1 MIWVYKGIDLI
12 TTISQVLI
20 IFVIGQTL
28 CRESRTS
35 YSKYLPPVISLLAA
49 LFWTWVIVDATYKL
63 PCLLVIMVLLYRLCY
78 QVDVRNALVAA
89 LMALIIQGIVENIT
103 LLIADLFHFSQ
114 TMMIDG
120 VPVASLSVYL
130 LCLFL
135 TLLSSL
141 ALYLLFRHF
150 HYQMTNRDFVVV
162 LLFEVT
168 TFILFQM
175 GTLSRINNAA
185 TGAYND
191 KIDTLMIAVGISLT
205 IVFLYIKNNYY
216 LREQEQRSK
225 MQVALLEQQ
234 YRYYQDK
241 LQDAE
246 KVRSIYHDM
255 KNHLLV
261 LEGSQGTDAAHKMA
275 EQLRL
280 QIADYEN
287 YVHTGNDFLDIII
300 RDKARI
306 AQEKQIDLSVVIH
319 FSAGSFIEPLD
330 ISTIFGNALDNAIE
344 ASEKLP
350 AEQRLITV
358 KAADIRD
365 MLVITIENNAADML
379 TKDKRTTKTDS
390 FLHGF
395 GLSNIKKAA
404 AKYDGQCTIK
414 ADDGTFILKI
424 MIPIP

>member
-1 MIWVYKGIDLI
+1 
-12 TTISQVLI
+12 
-20 IFVIGQTL
+20 
-28 CRESRTS
+28 
-35 YSKYLPPVISLLAA
+35 
-49 LFWTWVIVDATYKL
+49 
-63 PCLLVIMVLLYRLCY
+63 
-78 QVDVRNALVAA
+78 
-89 LMALIIQGIVENIT
+89 
-103 LLIADLFHFSQ
+103 
-114 TMMIDG
+114 
-120 VPVASLSVYL
+120 
-130 LCLFL
+130 
-135 TLLSSL
+135 
-141 ALYLLFRHF
+141 
-150 HYQMTNRDFVVV
+150 
-162 LLFEVT
+162 
-168 TFILFQM
+168 
-175 GTLSRINNAA
+175 
-185 TGAYND
+185 
-191 KIDTLMIAVGISLT
+191 
-205 IVFLYIKNNYY
+205 
-216 LREQEQRSK
+216 